1 MNRIAVLACS
11 SAFVLGLSSCAPG
24 RTADRTVTGPVYT
37 GSQQP
42 GFIPAGT
49 TIQVRTN
56 EQIETTSAAE
66 GRPYSATIASE
77 VIGGDGNVIVPRGAR
92 AELVVTR
99 VEDPGAVGTGEI
111 QLALRSI
118 SVDGRTYMTSSQTTA
133 RGQEGLGANR
143 RTAEMVGGG
152 AALGTLIGAV
162 AGGGSGAAIGAAVG
176 AAGGAA
182 AQVLTRGS
190 EVRVPAE
197 SVLTFRLEN
206 PLQLEGYTR

>member
-1 MNRIAVLACS
+1 
-11 SAFVLGLSSCAPG
+11 
-24 RTADRTVTGPVYT
+24 
-37 GSQQP
+37 
-42 GFIPAGT
+42 
-49 TIQVRTN
+49 VRTN
-56 EQIETTSAAE
+56 ERIETSSAAE
-66 GRPYSATIASE
+66 GRPYSATIATDI
-77 VIGGDGNVIVPRGAR
+77 IGGGGNVLVPRGAA

-99 VEDPGAVGTGEI
+99 VEDPGRVTSGEI

-118 SVDGRTYMTSSQTTA
+118 TVDGRRYNTSSQTTA
-133 RGQEGLGANR
+133 SGEGGLGANR

-182 AQVLTRGS
+182 VQVLTKGD

-206 PLQLEGYTR
+206 PLQLEGYNR